1 MLPVD
6 LQHFIKT
13 PGGNECVGVLY
24 DRRHVVV
31 DVSQLRRQIAGFRHS
46 STLDI
51 GLQEGAEPIRVGVEI
66 GYFFQILD
74 CARHIARIQ
83 RAASAEQQCIAVAR
97 IELQHALHNFFN
109 CVGLTA

>member
-1 MLPVD
+1 MQAFQHLGGITSEQPVRMLPVD

-66 GYFFQILD
+66 GYFSRFL
-74 CARHIARIQ
+74 IAP
-83 RAASAEQQCIAVAR
+83 ATSPASS
-97 IELQHALHNFFN
+97 ALRPRSSN
-109 CVGLTA
+109 A